1 MCPIISVGEGA
12 ALFFSSGEPETDSCG
27 EFGKT
32 LLFISLFLS
41 QVLSVEVSRGL
52 TDTHHQGVCPV
63 SLVCPI
69 TMICGG
75 AEVGD
80 PEGAFSHAPLG
91 QSEGSVSFSLKQLC
105 FSNVPSLSADVI
117 SFPESFQLDS
127 KQSFIALCK
136 SSEMT
141 NYFYV
146 QSAVFFFFLS
156 FLCLFMAESP
166 CMLCFVCCLAK
177 RELSEI

>member
-12 ALFFSSGEPETDSCG
+12 PLFSSGEPETDSCG

-117 SFPESFQLDS
+117 LFPESFQLDS

-146 QSAVFFFFLS
+146 QSAVFFFLFLFS
-156 FLCLFMAESP
+156 ASSWLKVPA
-166 CMLCFVCCLAK
+166 CFVLCAVWPRGSYLK
-177 RELSEI
+177 YS